1 MKRQR
6 ESEEERTGKVPKV
19 VNEPPKPVDRLRI
32 VGPLPEGNLRL
43 FNKCNC
49 RCWRKEELSLVSAH
63 V

>member
-1 MKRQR
+1 MKRAR

-49 RCWRKEELSLVSAH
+49 RCWRKED
-63 V
+63 